1 MENRGR
7 LALLAAV
14 LVVAGS
20 RRCSWPGRLV
30 ERLSSATG
38 RDVRFPR
45 SLAADD
51 AANPHAR
58 RSRRR
63 PSTCPPRVPVGAY
76 QLLPAPAATPVVLPG
91 EGGPLAPVVSRLPIT
106 DKVIFLG
113 IDDGLVRDPQV
124 LDLLQR
130 AKVPFTMFLVQSAAD
145 TGEAFWQQAQ
155 KDGGTVESH
164 TITHPDLTKVSE
176 QRRHDEICGTLDDF
190 QERFGR
196 RPTLF
201 RPPYGAYNDAVRADA
216 ASCGFK
222 AHRSCGRARRT
233 TAASTC
239 RTGTNLH
246 PGDIILMHWRT
257 DLYQNLLKVFD
268 TVRTQG
274 FSIGTPRGLL
284 PEPADDHDDPP
295 SREEEVV
302 RPVSRLRLLGAI
314 AARRAPDGRTRRA
327 RPSPRPRPRRRR

>member
-1 MENRGR
+1 VTENRGR
-7 LALLAAV
+7 FALLAAV
-14 LVVAGS
+14 LVVAGIAVLLA
-20 RRCSWPGRLV
+20 GNN
-30 ERLSSATG
+30 SSNDSLG
-38 RDVRFPR
+38 SSGSDVTVPR

-58 RSRRR
+58 VVVA
-63 PSTCPPRVPVGAY
+63 PKKVPPRVPSGAY
-76 QLLPAPAATPVVLPG
+76 ELLPAPAATPVALPG

-124 LDLLQR
+124 LDLLKR
-130 AKVPFTMFLVQSAAD
+130 AKVPFTMFLVQGAAD

-190 QERFGR
+190 QERFGH

-216 ASCGFK
+216 AECGFK
-222 AHRSCGRARRT
+222 ALIMWKGSTNDGRFDLQD
-233 TAASTC
+233 
-239 RTGTNLH
+239 GTNLQ

-274 FSIGTPRGLL
+274 FSIGKL
-284 PEPADDHDDPP
+284 EDYF
-295 SREEEVV
+295 
-302 RPVSRLRLLGAI
+302 
-314 AARRAPDGRTRRA
+314 
-327 RPSPRPRPRRRR
+327 PSPPTTTTAPAKSAKKKP